1 MLCRTCYA
9 LLLFCCQVEYDK
21 EQRGAITALDAVQG
35 FLVTAIGQ
43 KIYIWQLKD
52 DDLSGI
58 AFIDVQIYVQSL
70 ATIKNLILVGDIFKS
85 VTLLRYQ
92 EDMKVLL
99 L

>member
-1 MLCRTCYA
+1 
-9 LLLFCCQVEYDK
+9 VEYDK

-58 AFIDVQIYVQSL
+58 AFIDVQIYVQSV